1 MVVSIEKGAK
11 NISEKF
17 FYDFDDFDTDVLN
30 RVGFDVHGLIEMDL
44 LKRSSTEII
53 DWQGKK
59 KLKWQLENVLVTF
72 DTRNANTKTTCH
84 IE

>member
-44 LKRSSTEII
+44 LKRSSTEIN

-59 KLKWQLENVLVTF
+59 KVKVAIRKRPCDIWYAK
-72 DTRNANTKTTCH
+72 RK
-84 IE
+84 